1 MKNADSKGRVTL
13 GAPFA
18 NRPVLIEHFEDAV
31 IVRVARVLP
40 ESVVRAL
47 PISDEWLDRD
57 DPARAAVRRGLADAR
72 AGRTTPVADVRPKRG
87 SRGR

>member
-1 MKNADSKGRVTL
+1 MKTADSKGRVTL
-13 GAPFA
+13 GASCA

-31 IVRVARVLP
+31 VVRVARVLP
-40 ESVVRAL
+40 ESVARTL

-72 AGRTTPVADVRPKRG
+72 AGRTTFAADARPKRR